1 MASKPWSELTLKEK
15 RSIRKAFLRNP
26 QKAYGRYCVPED
38 NNSSEQTPT
47 PSTPETPV
55 TPDNSDDSGDS
66 EIPVLNPD
74 ESETSS
80 GNTVTITVDDTT
92 NSNLNLQAYLS
103 EEANI
108 GELTPVEIL
117 NGVAIFS
124 NIENGD
130 YYVILEDAD
139 TSDVFYAIEG
149 VTVDGDETV
158 ELVLRNVSVSYEN
171 NPINIPA
178 VDVYDSN
185 NLLLLQQLTG
195 VESIILAD
203 GGYLI
208 NNETYYIGESLT
220 TLSITIND

>member
-108 GELTPVEIL
+108 GELTPVEVS
-117 NGVAIFS
+117 NGVATFS

-139 TSDVFYAIEG
+139 TPELFYAIQY
-149 VTVDGDETV
+149 VSVNAADETV
-158 ELVLRNVSVSYEN
+158 EITLRNVT
-171 NPINIPA
+171 IN
-178 VDVYDSN
+178 YFDSSMMN
-185 NLLLLQQLTG
+185 YVEIFDAGNMLTLQKLDGQQ
-195 VESIILAD
+195 SILLAD
-203 GGYLI
+203 GEYMVQ
-208 NNETYYIGESLT
+208 NQTVYISEYMTVIDIGNT
-220 TLSITIND
+220 D

>member
-15 RSIRKAFLRNP
+15 RSIRNAFLRNP
-26 QKAYGRYCVPED
+26 QKAYGRYCVPEE
-38 NNSSEQTPT
+38 NSSEQTPT

-66 EIPVLNPD
+66 EIPVLNPE
-74 ESETSS
+74 ESGTSS

-108 GELTPVEIL
+108 GELTPVEVS
-117 NGVAIFS
+117 NGVATFS

-139 TSDVFYAIEG
+139 TSELFYAIQY
-149 VTVDGDETV
+149 VSVNAADETV
-158 ELVLRNVSVSYEN
+158 EITLRNVT
-171 NPINIPA
+171 IN
-178 VDVYDSN
+178 YFDSSMMN
-185 NLLLLQQLTG
+185 YVEIFDAGNMLTLQKLDGQQ
-195 VESIILAD
+195 SILLAD
-203 GGYLI
+203 GEYMVQ
-208 NNETYYIGESLT
+208 NQTAYISENMT
-220 TLSITIND
+220 VIDIVNTD